1 MGHLSKIA
9 LNYPASGI
17 RRMFDLAAKYD
28 DAIKLTLGEPNFDTP
43 ANIKQAAKKAIDD
56 GYTHYNPNAG
66 LLELREVI
74 ADYYKKYSM
83 QYSFDNVMVT
93 VGALEALTLSLMTT
107 VDPGDEV
114 IVPDPCFPNYI
125 GQIMLA
131 GAIPV
136 SVPVYEENDFKIR
149 ARDIKRAVTSRTK
162 GIVLNSPSN
171 PLGSVLDRDEIAR
184 IAQVAEEND
193 LLVYSDECYERLL
206 YDGQEYFSM
215 AQLPQALKRVLVIN
229 SLSKTYA
236 MTGWRI
242 GFVVGSQEIISNMP
256 KIQEGIVSCVST
268 FTQKAAIEALT
279 GPQTAVD
286 DMVANYR
293 RRRDILIDGLNGIP
307 GFKCNKSPGSFYA
320 FANIKEFGKTSME
333 FAEELIRGA
342 RVVTVPGSAFGK
354 MGEGYLRLVFA
365 NSDENLKEAVSRI
378 SNYIKEKY

>member
-1 MGHLSKIA
+1 
-9 LNYPASGI
+9 
-17 RRMFDLAAKYD
+17 
-28 DAIKLTLGEPNFDTP
+28 
-43 ANIKQAAKKAIDD
+43 
-56 GYTHYNPNAG
+56 
-66 LLELREVI
+66 
-74 ADYYKKYSM
+74 
-83 QYSFDNVMVT
+83 
-93 VGALEALTLSLMTT
+93 MTT

-149 ARDIKRAVTSRTK
+149 AMDIKRAVTSRTK

-215 AQLPQALKRVLVIN
+215 AQLPEALKRVLVIN

-378 SNYIKEKY
+378 SNYVKEKY

>member
-1 MGHLSKIA
+1 MGRLSKIA

-28 DAIKLTLGEPNFDTP
+28 DAISLTLGEPNFDTP
-43 ANIKQAAKKAIDD
+43 INIKQAAKKAIDD

-66 LLELREVI
+66 ILELRKVI
-74 ADYYKKYSM
+74 AENYRKYSPTF
-83 QYSFDNVMVT
+83 SFENVMIT
-93 VGALEALTLSLMTT
+93 VGALEGFTLSLMTT
-107 VDPGDEV
+107 VDPGDEI

-125 GQIMLA
+125 GQILLV

-149 ARDIKRAVTSRTK
+149 AQDIRKALTPKTR

-171 PLGSVLDRDEIAR
+171 PLGSVLDRAEIER
-184 IAQVAEEND
+184 IAEVAEERD
-193 LLVYSDECYERLL
+193 LLVYSDECYEKLL
-206 YDGQEYFSM
+206 YDGHEHFSM
-215 AQLPQALKRVLVIN
+215 AQIPEVAKRVLLIN

-242 GFVVGSQEIISNMP
+242 GFVLGSQDIISNMP

-268 FTQKAAIEALT
+268 FTQIAAIEALK
-279 GPQTAVD
+279 GPQTAVEE
-286 DMVANYR
+286 MVKNYL
-293 RRRDILIDGLNGIP
+293 RRRDILIDGLNNIP
-307 GFKCNKSPGSFYA
+307 GFKCKKSPGSFYA
-320 FANIKEFGKTSME
+320 FANIKEFGKSSME
-333 FAEELIRGA
+333 FAEELITGA

-378 SNYIKEKY
+378 SQYMKKRY

>member
-28 DAIKLTLGEPNFDTP
+28 DAIKLTLGEPNFGTP

-56 GYTHYNPNAG
+56 GHTHYNPNAG
-66 LLELREVI
+66 LLELREVV
-74 ADYYKKYSM
+74 ADYYKKYSK
-83 QYSFDNVMVT
+83 QYNIDNVMVT

-136 SVPVYEENDFKIR
+136 CVPVYEENDFKIR
-149 ARDIKRAVTSRTK
+149 ARDIKRAVTPRTK

-171 PLGSVLDRDEIAR
+171 PLGSVLDRAEIER
-184 IAQVAEEND
+184 IAQVAEEHD

-215 AQLPQALKRVLVIN
+215 AQLPQVLKRVLVIN

-268 FTQKAAIEALT
+268 FTQMAAIEALT

-293 RRRDILIDGLNGIP
+293 RRRDILIDGLNSIP

-320 FANIKEFGKTSME
+320 FANIKEFRKTSME

-365 NSDENLKEAVSRI
+365 NSDENLKEAVRRI
-378 SNYIKEKY
+378 AVYIKETY

>member
-149 ARDIKRAVTSRTK
+149 AMDIKRAVTSRTK

-215 AQLPQALKRVLVIN
+215 AQLPEALKRVLVIN

-378 SNYIKEKY
+378 SNYVKEKY

>member
-66 LLELREVI
+66 LLELREVV

-149 ARDIKRAVTSRTK
+149 AMDIKRAVTSRTK

-378 SNYIKEKY
+378 SNYVKEKY

>member
-354 MGEGYLRLVFA
+354 MGEGYLRMVFA
-365 NSDENLKEAVSRI
+365 NSDENLKEAVRRI
-378 SNYIKEKY
+378 ANYIKETY

>member
-354 MGEGYLRLVFA
+354 MGEGYLRMVFA
-365 NSDENLKEAVSRI
+365 NSDENLKEAVRRI
-378 SNYIKEKY
+378 ANYIQETY

>member
-66 LLELREVI
+66 LLELREVV

-171 PLGSVLDRDEIAR
+171 PLGSVLDRDEIER
-184 IAQVAEEND
+184 IAQVADEND

-354 MGEGYLRLVFA
+354 MGEGYLRMVFA
-365 NSDENLKEAVSRI
+365 NSDENLKEAVRRI
-378 SNYIKEKY
+378 ANYIKETY

>member
-1 MGHLSKIA
+1 MGRLSKIA

-28 DAIKLTLGEPNFDTP
+28 DVIKLTLGEPNFDTP

-66 LLELREVI
+66 VLELREVI
-74 ADYYKKYSM
+74 ADYYKKYSA
-83 QYSFDNVMVT
+83 QYSFENVMVT
-93 VGALEALTLSLMTT
+93 VGALEAFTLSLMTT

-125 GQIMLA
+125 GQIMLT
-131 GAIPV
+131 GATPV
-136 SVPVYEENDFKIR
+136 SVPVYEDNDFKIK
-149 ARDIKRAVTSRTK
+149 AKDIKRAVTPKTK

-171 PLGSVLDRDEIAR
+171 PLGSVLDRSEIER
-184 IAQVAEEND
+184 IAEVAEEHD

-206 YDGQEYFSM
+206 YDDQEYFSM
-215 AQLPQALKRVLVIN
+215 AQIPEASKRVLVIN

-242 GFVVGSQEIISNMP
+242 GFVVGSQDIISNMP

-279 GPQTAVD
+279 GPQTAVEN
-286 DMVANYR
+286 MVEDYR
-293 RRRDILIDGLNGIP
+293 RRRDILIDGLNSIP
-307 GFKCNKSPGSFYA
+307 GFKCKKSPGSFYA
-320 FANIKEFGKTSME
+320 FTNIKEFGKTSMD
-333 FAEELIRGA
+333 FAEELIKGA

-365 NSDENLKEAVSRI
+365 NSDENLKEAVHRI
-378 SNYIKEKY
+378 SSYIKERY

>member
-43 ANIKQAAKKAIDD
+43 ENIKQAAKKAIDD

-378 SNYIKEKY
+378 SNYVKEKY

>member
-66 LLELREVI
+66 LLELREVV
-74 ADYYKKYSM
+74 ADYYKKYSRH
-83 QYSFDNVMVT
+83 YSFENVMVT

-149 ARDIKRAVTSRTK
+149 ARDINKAITSRTK

-171 PLGSVLDRDEIAR
+171 PLGSVLDSAEISR
-184 IAQVAEEND
+184 IAQVAEEHG
-193 LLVYSDECYERLL
+193 LIVYSDECYERLL

-215 AQLPQALKRVLVIN
+215 AQLPHATKRVLVIN

-242 GFVVGSQEIISNMP
+242 GFVVGCQEIISNMP

-286 DMVANYR
+286 DMVVDYR

-365 NSDENLKEAVSRI
+365 NSDENLKEAVRRI
-378 SNYIKEKY
+378 ARYINETY

>member
-43 ANIKQAAKKAIDD
+43 VNIKQAAKKAIDD

-66 LLELREVI
+66 LLELREVV
-74 ADYYKKYSM
+74 ADYYKKYSK

-93 VGALEALTLSLMTT
+93 VGALEALTLSLITT

-149 ARDIKRAVTSRTK
+149 ARDIKRAVTPRTK

-171 PLGSVLDRDEIAR
+171 PLGSVLDRAEIER
-184 IAQVAEEND
+184 IAQVAEEHD

-320 FANIKEFGKTSME
+320 FANIKEFRKTSME

-365 NSDENLKEAVSRI
+365 NSDENLNEAVRRI
-378 SNYIKEKY
+378 AIYIKETY

>member
-66 LLELREVI
+66 LFELREVV

-149 ARDIKRAVTSRTK
+149 ARDIKRAVTPRTK

-378 SNYIKEKY
+378 SNYVKEKY

>member
-56 GYTHYNPNAG
+56 GFTHYNPNAG

-74 ADYYKKYSM
+74 ADYYNKYSK
-83 QYSFDNVMVT
+83 QYSFENVMVT

-125 GQIMLA
+125 GQIMLV

-136 SVPVYEENDFKIR
+136 SVPVYEENNFKIR
-149 ARDIKRAVTSRTK
+149 AGDIQKAVTPSTK

-171 PLGSVLDRDEIAR
+171 PLGSVLDRAEVER
-184 IAQVAEEND
+184 IAQVAEEHD
-193 LLVYSDECYERLL
+193 LLVYSDECYDRLL

-215 AQLPQALKRVLVIN
+215 AQLPQAMKKVLVIN

-242 GFVVGSQEIISNMP
+242 GFVIGDQEIISNMP

-320 FANIKEFGKTSME
+320 FANIKEYGKTSME

-365 NSDENLKEAVSRI
+365 NSDENLKEAVRRI
-378 SNYIKEKY
+378 AGYIRETY